1 MTITTNLKKNKKS
14 RKINFSTDTEQS
26 YEKILEYYSLRF
38 QVEFSFRDAKQFFG
52 LEDFMNIKKIRIH
65 NFANLS
71 LFMNN
76 VTYLYYEKSNFEKYS
91 ISDIKSLFMG
101 KRYASEL
108 LKLSYKPP
116 IDISNLDIINK
127 MSNFAMIHRDSA

>member
-1 MTITTNLKKNKKS
+1 
-14 RKINFSTDTEQS
+14 
-26 YEKILEYYSLRF
+26 
-38 QVEFSFRDAKQFFG
+38 
-52 LEDFMNIKKIRIH
+52 
-65 NFANLS
+65 
-71 LFMNN
+71 MNN

-91 ISDIKSLFMG
+91 IRDIKSLFMG

-127 MSNFAMIHRDSA
+127 ISNFAMIHRDSA